1 MYFLLQVVSSPFFNV
16 NQQIAKINPVSTQ
29 LLQTLNRDPRL
40 RKVENVAKPSPS
52 LTNDVKQPI
61 LKTKEDKKLDKPKRD
76 NNKHRESK
84 RKERSPS
91 CSPSKKELSRKT
103 HKKTERKDRNLKDEK
118 YHKRRDEKKNVKE
131 LDSKKKNILSN
142 LKIDHDETVTIK
154 SAILPKIDEQ
164 LSKDEPK
171 NYVNLPSRE
180 AIEINDSK
188 DNDLV
193 TEVINEGGVN
203 SSENIIS
210 ELEKTDSLEDSDSLK
225 RLRIYMQ
232 TMKKSPDPSTTA
244 PPPLEMKN
252 DSDIHAVKSNQS
264 KIKMPDKLYFII
276 NFSVGDLL
284 LFLNKLETF
293 LCHNKMNTI
302 SPFQK
307 VLSSCM

>member
-1 MYFLLQVVSSPFFNV
+1 MKFLLQVVSSPLFNV

-40 RKVENVAKPSPS
+40 RKVENVVKPSPS

-61 LKTKEDKKLDKPKRD
+61 LKNKEDKKLDKPRRD
-76 NNKHRESK
+76 SSKHRESK
-84 RKERSPS
+84 RKERSPG

-103 HKKTERKDRNLKDEK
+103 HKKTERKERSLKDEK
-118 YHKRRDEKKNVKE
+118 YHKRRDEKKNIKE

-142 LKIDHDETVTIK
+142 LKTDHDETVTIK
-154 SAILPKIDEQ
+154 SAILPKIEEK

-171 NYVNLPSRE
+171 NDVNPSSRE
-180 AIEINDSK
+180 AIEINVSK
-188 DNDLV
+188 DKDLV
-193 TEVINEGGVN
+193 TEVNNEAGIN
-203 SSENIIS
+203 SSENIS

-232 TMKKSPDPSTTA
+232 TMKKSPDPSTAATLS
-244 PPPLEMKN
+244 LEKKN

-264 KIKMPDKLYFII
+264 KIKMSDKLYFII

-293 LCHNKMNTI
+293 ICHNKMNTI

-307 VLSSCM
+307 VLLSCM